1 MVEEVRS
8 YKVMTLGN
16 PLLDISVE
24 VEDASLLKKYGLDP
38 NDTVLAQEKH
48 LSLYKELQARPNCML
63 IPGGAGLNS
72 LRTAQVIYY
81 YIFVAFYKGVIHY
94 I

>member
-8 YKVMTLGN
+8 YKLMTLGN

-24 VEDASLLKKYGLDP
+24 VEDSSLLKKYGLDA
-38 NDTVLAQEKH
+38 NDTVLAKEKH
-48 LSLYKELQARPNCML
+48 LPLYDELLARPNCML

-72 LRTAQVIYY
+72 LRAAQVT
-81 YIFVAFYKGVIHY
+81 H
-94 I
+94 